1 MRDPQCCQANAPVD
15 GAAAIP
21 VGEIIAGFGPLIGI
35 KTRRG
40 KPTYMA
46 STNTLERF

>member
-1 MRDPQCCQANAPVD
+1 MRDPNVVGPMLQSMAQRPS
-15 GAAAIP
+15 P
-21 VGEIIAGFGPLIGI
+21 FGEIIAGFGQLIGI

-40 KPTYMA
+40 KPIDMA